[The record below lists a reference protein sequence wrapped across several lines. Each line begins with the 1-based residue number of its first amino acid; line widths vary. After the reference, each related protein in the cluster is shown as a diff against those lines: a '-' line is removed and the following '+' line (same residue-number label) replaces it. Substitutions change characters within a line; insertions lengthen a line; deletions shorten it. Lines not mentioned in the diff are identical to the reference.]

1 MKIVICWTDFS
12 GYVAACWRE
21 LAAQPGID
29 LEVVCYEPRG
39 AAGQTMFDAQLLAG
53 IPHTLLSVADRQ
65 DSGAIAEAVT
75 RANPDIVVVPGW
87 TNPAYS
93 QLASDTRLASARFV
107 MAMDTPYRGDFRQRV
122 SRLVLSGFLRRI
134 DRVVVSGERSFVYAK
149 QLGFTER
156 QIMKGV
162 YAYDQRLFNASA
174 IDRRLARPDGWPRRF
189 LFMGRYV
196 PVKALDVL
204 VSAYRVYRDAAAHP
218 WPLDCHGMGELAPL
232 LANQPGVTDKGF
244 VQPSDQPAVFE
255 DHGAFILPSR
265 YEPWGVV
272 IAEAMATGL
281 PAVCSSACGAAG
293 TLVLSYYNGLEVPSD
308 DVGALARAMHWI
320 DDHYA
325 ELPTLG
331 RRAAAVAEGCSAE
344 LWATRW
350 RHLCEEL
357 LQDRGGRA

>member
-1 MKIVICWTDFS
+1 VKIVICWTDFS

-21 LAAQPGID
+21 LAAQPDID
-29 LEVVCYEPRG
+29 LNVVCFEPGG
-39 AAGQTMFDAQLLAG
+39 AAARTGFNEKLLDG
-53 IPHTLLSVADRQ
+53 IPHRQLSATERQ
-65 DSGAIAEAVT
+65 DSKTIAEIVAA
-75 RANPDIVVVPGW
+75 ANPDIVVVPGW
-87 TNPAYS
+87 TNAAYS
-93 QLASDTRLASARFV
+93 QLTAEPRLESARFV

-162 YAYDQRLFNASA
+162 YAFDQQLFNAAA

-204 VSAYRVYRDAAAHP
+204 VSAYRVYRDAAAQP
-218 WPLDCHGMGELAPL
+218 WPLDCYGMGELAPL
-232 LANQPGVTDKGF
+232 LANQLGVTDKGF
-244 VQPSDQPAVFE
+244 VQPADQPAVFE

-281 PAVCSSACGAAG
+281 PAVCSTACGAAG
-293 TLVLSYYNGLEVPSD
+293 TLVLSYYNGLEVPPD
-308 DVGALARAMHWI
+308 DVAALAQAMHWI
-320 DDHYA
+320 DDHYV
-325 ELPTLG
+325 ELPMLG
-331 RRAAAVAEGCSAE
+331 RRAAVVAEGCSAR

-350 RHLCEEL
+350 RHLFEDL
-357 LQDRGGRA
+357 LRERGGRV